1 MFGIGCNA
9 FSQNAIDRINELKR
23 RPSETSYIVLLPN
36 MAALFDLQVTVSP
49 VLRRILEQFWPGNL
63 TVILPC
69 NDSRLQPLARNGKVA
84 FRIPDEPV
92 LLQLL
97 DTIQVPLVS
106 TSINISGYP
115 YLRTFKE
122 IKQTVWDWF
131 DLGVLPRIKLISED
145 TEPSTIIDMVDGQ
158 LVCLREGSIPFYRL
172 KSSFQQPQILMV
184 CTGNICRSPLAE
196 YRLRKKI
203 KEANLPYTVAS
214 GGLSQS
220 GVAISKNS
228 LLLLM
233 EDGINAVEHF
243 SRKIDEE
250 MLAESWLVLTMEER
264 QRDFLCKTFPQQAAK
279 IKTINEFCGLSGDII
294 DPYGEDIEFY
304 REVDKQ
310 IKERVETITNLLQ
323 EQSR

>member
-196 YRLRKKI
+196 YRLRKKM

>member
-36 MAALFDLQVTVSP
+36 MAALFDLQVTISP

-196 YRLRKKI
+196 YRLRKKM